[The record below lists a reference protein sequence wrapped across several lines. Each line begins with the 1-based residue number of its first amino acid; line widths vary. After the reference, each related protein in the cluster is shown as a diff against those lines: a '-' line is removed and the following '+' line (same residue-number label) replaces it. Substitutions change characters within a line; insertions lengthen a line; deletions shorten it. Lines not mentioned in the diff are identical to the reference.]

1 MEKKRKCLGLRRCV
15 TVCQHINRVLSL
27 PFSILLFSSSYVV
40 KDRRQAAQGGFFFC
54 LSCGV
59 CGKRGMGL
67 EGEGEGLH
75 GVLRRSKVYDGGVV
89 LQVLQV

>member
-1 MEKKRKCLGLRRCV
+1 M
-15 TVCQHINRVLSL
+15 LSL

-40 KDRRQAAQGGFFFC
+40 KDRRQAAQGEKGGYFFFF
-54 LSCGV
+54 V
-59 CGKRGMGL
+59 CGKRGTGL
-67 EGEGEGLH
+67 EGEGERLR